1 MFLSLKTL
9 YRKRTVIWPF
19 TTQLYGLYQK
29 QEIRKGCQENFID
42 KAFIPLYNSFCC
54 LGVIIMKWSLLELNK
69 YKEEPLVFSE
79 TLHLK
84 EELLQRD
91 DTLLDVSPIKVEG
104 LLAVNKSEYL
114 LHYTI
119 QVTVTVPSS
128 RSLEPVALPMQI
140 TVDEVFMTKEQM
152 DTRDER
158 FAAEEIIL
166 LDKPT
171 IDLDESVED
180 NILLSIPIQVLT
192 EEEQNSQEMP
202 SGNDWEVI
210 SEEAYLESKQKAA
223 EQTVDPRLAKLSE
236 LLSDN
241 AEEEDNS

>member
-1 MFLSLKTL
+1 M
-9 YRKRTVIWPF
+9 PH
-19 TTQLYGLYQK
+19 
-29 QEIRKGCQENFID
+29 N
-42 KAFIPLYNSFCC
+42 KAIIKNSFCC

>member
-1 MFLSLKTL
+1 M
-9 YRKRTVIWPF
+9 
-19 TTQLYGLYQK
+19 
-29 QEIRKGCQENFID
+29 
-42 KAFIPLYNSFCC
+42 
-54 LGVIIMKWSLLELNK
+54 IIMKWSLLELNK

>member
-1 MFLSLKTL
+1 
-9 YRKRTVIWPF
+9 
-19 TTQLYGLYQK
+19 
-29 QEIRKGCQENFID
+29 
-42 KAFIPLYNSFCC
+42 
-54 LGVIIMKWSLLELNK
+54 MKWSLLELNK

-91 DTLLDVSPIKVEG
+91 DTLLDVSPITVEG

>member
-1 MFLSLKTL
+1 
-9 YRKRTVIWPF
+9 
-19 TTQLYGLYQK
+19 
-29 QEIRKGCQENFID
+29 
-42 KAFIPLYNSFCC
+42 
-54 LGVIIMKWSLLELNK
+54 MKWSLLELNR

-128 RSLEPVALPMQI
+128 RSLESVALPMQI

-210 SEEAYLESKQKAA
+210 SEEA
-223 EQTVDPRLAKLSE
+223 
-236 LLSDN
+236 
-241 AEEEDNS
+241 

>member
-1 MFLSLKTL
+1 MLL
-9 YRKRTVIWPF
+9 R
-19 TTQLYGLYQK
+19 
-29 QEIRKGCQENFID
+29 
-42 KAFIPLYNSFCC
+42 
-54 LGVIIMKWSLLELNK
+54 VIIMKWSLLELNK

>member
-1 MFLSLKTL
+1 M
-9 YRKRTVIWPF
+9 
-19 TTQLYGLYQK
+19 
-29 QEIRKGCQENFID
+29 
-42 KAFIPLYNSFCC
+42 
-54 LGVIIMKWSLLELNK
+54 IIIKWSLLELNK

>member
-1 MFLSLKTL
+1 
-9 YRKRTVIWPF
+9 
-19 TTQLYGLYQK
+19 
-29 QEIRKGCQENFID
+29 
-42 KAFIPLYNSFCC
+42 
-54 LGVIIMKWSLLELNK
+54 MKWSLLELNK

-210 SEEAYLESKQKAA
+210 SEEAYLESKQKAT

>member
-1 MFLSLKTL
+1 
-9 YRKRTVIWPF
+9 
-19 TTQLYGLYQK
+19 
-29 QEIRKGCQENFID
+29 
-42 KAFIPLYNSFCC
+42 
-54 LGVIIMKWSLLELNK
+54 
-69 YKEEPLVFSE
+69 
-79 TLHLK
+79 
-84 EELLQRD
+84 
-91 DTLLDVSPIKVEG
+91 
-104 LLAVNKSEYL
+104 
-114 LHYTI
+114 
-119 QVTVTVPSS
+119 
-128 RSLEPVALPMQI
+128 MQI

-158 FAAEEIIL
+158 FAVEEIIL